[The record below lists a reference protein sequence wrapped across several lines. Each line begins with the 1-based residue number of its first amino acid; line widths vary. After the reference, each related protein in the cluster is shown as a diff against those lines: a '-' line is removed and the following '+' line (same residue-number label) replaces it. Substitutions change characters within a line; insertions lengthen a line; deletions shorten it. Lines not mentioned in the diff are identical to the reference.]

1 MLSNETL
8 IHETSSCPHIS
19 PTIMSYGFLVWNSG
33 YGLRLVGVCL
43 LSLTLCLK
51 FVRLLSVRFIS
62 WSENVNGMTEKLDYK
77 TRLGGL

>member
-43 LSLTLCLK
+43 LSLSLCLNV
-51 FVRLLSVRFIS
+51 VRLLSFRFIAC
-62 WSENVNGMTEKLDYK
+62 SEIANAMTEKLNYK
-77 TRLGGL
+77 TKLGDI